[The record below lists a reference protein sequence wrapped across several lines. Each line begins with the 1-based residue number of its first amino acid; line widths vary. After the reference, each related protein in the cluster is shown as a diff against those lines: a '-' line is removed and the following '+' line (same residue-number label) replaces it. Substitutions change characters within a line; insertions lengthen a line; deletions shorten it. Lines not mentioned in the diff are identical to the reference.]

1 MKLFAAVAAIVAG
14 VLLLVIP
21 RFVFP
26 ACEYIGRGRMHCTDA
41 AHGEFVVGGLLV
53 AAGAALAL
61 LRSGPASILVAAGAV
76 LLCAAAFFVP
86 AYTRYCAN
94 PDMACHYGMV
104 PSVRFI
110 AVAVGIVEAVA
121 LAGLIRESKRR
132 DA

>member
-1 MKLFAAVAAIVAG
+1 MKVFAAVAAIVGG

-26 ACEYIGRGRMHCTDA
+26 ACEYLGRGRMHCTAA

-53 AAGAALAL
+53 AAGAALL
-61 LRSGPASILVAAGAV
+61 LLKPGPASIVAAAGAV

-110 AVAVGIVEAVA
+110 AAALGIVELAA
-121 LAGLIRESKRR
+121 LTGFAREFKRR

>member
-1 MKLFAAVAAIVAG
+1 MRVFAAVAAMLGG

-26 ACEYIGRGRMHCTDA
+26 ACEYLGRGRMHCTDA

-53 AAGAALAL
+53 AAGAALL
-61 LRSGPASILVAAGAV
+61 LLQAGTASILAAGFAA

-86 AYTRYCAN
+86 VYTRYCAN

-104 PSVRFI
+104 PSIRFI
-110 AVAVGIVEAVA
+110 AVAVGIVELAA
-121 LAGLIRESKRR
+121 LTGLVRESKRR
-132 DA
+132 DV

>member
-1 MKLFAAVAAIVAG
+1 MKIFAGAAAMLGG
-14 VLLLVIP
+14 VLLLVVP

-26 ACEYIGRGRMHCTDA
+26 ACEYLGRGRMHCTDA
-41 AHGEFVVGGLLV
+41 AHGEFVVGGLLI
-53 AAGAALAL
+53 AAGAALL
-61 LRSGPASILVAAGAV
+61 LLKTGTASILAAAVAV

-104 PSVRFI
+104 PSIRFI
-110 AVAVGIVEAVA
+110 AVAVGVVEAAA
-121 LAGLIRESKRR
+121 LTGLVRASKWR